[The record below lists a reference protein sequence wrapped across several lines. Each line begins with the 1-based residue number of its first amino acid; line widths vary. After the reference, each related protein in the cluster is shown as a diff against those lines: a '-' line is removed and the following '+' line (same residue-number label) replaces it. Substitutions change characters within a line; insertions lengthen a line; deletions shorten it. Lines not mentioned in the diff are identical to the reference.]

1 MTHERVLE
9 LLARVASGETSAA
22 EALDRLAWLPV
33 ERVGDGDTPTAWARL
48 DHHRAVR
55 QGIPEA
61 IYCPGK
67 TAGQI
72 VEICRRFAD
81 RGAGFLATRAEPLVR
96 AAVAAAFPDVIVHEA
111 ARAVWLPAVD
121 IEERRA
127 SAGPAMTLV
136 LAAGTADVPVA
147 EEAVLSLEVLG
158 RPVERLYDVGVA
170 GLHRVLESEADL
182 RRAAVVIAVAGMDGA
197 LPSVIGGL
205 VASPVIAVPTSSGYG
220 TSFGGVAAMLTMLN
234 SCASGVTV
242 VNIDNGYGAACAA
255 ARILQTLSRV
265 GNEDRAR
272 SAVVMAA
279 GSK

>member
-1 MTHERVLE
+1 VTPERVLE
-9 LLARVASGETSAA
+9 LLARVASGETTAA

-33 ERVGDGDTPTAWARL
+33 ERVESDGSAAFARL

-67 TAGQI
+67 ATGQV
-72 VEICRRFAD
+72 VEICRRFAS
-81 RGAGFLATRAEPLVR
+81 RHSGFLATRAEPAVR
-96 AAVAAAFPDVIVHEA
+96 TAVVSAFPEAVVNEA
-111 ARAVWLPAVD
+111 ARTVWLPAD
-121 IEERRA
+121 DLEARRA
-127 SAGPAMTLV
+127 ASGNAMTLV
-136 LAAGTADVPVA
+136 VAAGTADVPVA
-147 EEAVLSLEVLG
+147 EEAVVSLESLG

-170 GLHRVLESEADL
+170 GLHRVLASESDL

-205 VASPVIAVPTSSGYG
+205 VGTPVVAVPTSAGYG

-234 SCASGVTV
+234 SCAAGVTV

-255 ARILQTLSRV
+255 ARILNAVSRV
-265 GNEDRAR
+265 SDTDRTSTR
-272 SAVVMAA
+272 S
-279 GSK
+279 

>member
-1 MTHERVLE
+1 
-9 LLARVASGETSAA
+9 
-22 EALDRLAWLPV
+22 
-33 ERVGDGDTPTAWARL
+33 
-48 DHHRAVR
+48 
-55 QGIPEA
+55 
-61 IYCPGK
+61 
-67 TAGQI
+67 
-72 VEICRRFAD
+72 
-81 RGAGFLATRAEPLVR
+81 
-96 AAVAAAFPDVIVHEA
+96 
-111 ARAVWLPAVD
+111 
-121 IEERRA
+121 
-127 SAGPAMTLV
+127 
-136 LAAGTADVPVA
+136 
-147 EEAVLSLEVLG
+147 VLG